1 MLKELHHLLQELRSD
16 DEKIAELAQKNEQ
29 DEGLGFKKVLCSFE
43 ILKPRI
49 AKVLKRLQWM
59 LASNPRIEPIVSDV
73 IRIKKERKLVLTD
86 FLTLKRKVVSFV
98 EGVILLETMRLAG
111 KSLLWEKA
119 EQFLGHE
126 TDKLDVD
133 IRKFLEQAEKVK
145 V

>member
-29 DEGLGFKKVLCSFE
+29 DEGLGFRKMLFYAFHYF
-43 ILKPRI
+43 LKPEKATI
-49 AKVLKRLQWM
+49 LKRLQWM

-98 EGVILLETMRLAG
+98 EGVILFETMRLAG
-111 KSLLWEKA
+111 KWLRSSIILV
-119 EQFLGHE
+119 F
-126 TDKLDVD
+126 
-133 IRKFLEQAEKVK
+133 
-145 V
+145 